1 MKSKPLAITMGDPAG
16 IGPEIVL
23 KSFLS
28 ARIGQADS
36 AIDCACFV
44 IGDVPHLERAKL
56 SLGPDGERLDL
67 REIED
72 LEDLCCLDY
81 ADSPNSKITVPVLQ
95 VCHLGQL
102 AQNLSPVGR
111 VDAVAGQIAYQN
123 IVWGAQAALSNRVR
137 ALVTAPIHKQSLS
150 LALVNFPGHTEILQF
165 EAARHCGLSLE
176 QLPVKMMLQNEEL
189 RVVLVSI
196 HISLREAIS
205 RVTQEEIIHTLD
217 ITHRSLKKLLGRS
230 ARIAVAGLNPHS
242 GEGGLM
248 GREELE
254 VISPAIARAREL
266 NPCMDITGPISPDTV
281 FMRARGGVFDVVIAM
296 YHDQGLIPIK
306 YMGLENG
313 VNVTLGLPMVR
324 TSPDHGTA
332 FDIAGQGAAD
342 PSSMIYSIQAALNL
356 TR

>member
-28 ARIGQADS
+28 ARIGRSDS
-36 AIDCACFV
+36 AIDCPCV
-44 IGDVPHLERAKL
+44 VLGDVPHLERAKL
-56 SLGPDGERLDL
+56 SLGQDGEQLEL
-67 REIED
+67 LEIRD
-72 LEDLCCLDY
+72 LESVYNIGGADL
-81 ADSPNSKITVPVLQ
+81 PNSRIIVPVLQ
-95 VCHLGQL
+95 VCSLGQSEH
-102 AQNLSPVGR
+102 NLSPVGQ
-111 VDAVAGQIAYQN
+111 VSAMAGQIAYQN
-123 IVWGAQAALSNRVR
+123 IVWGARAALSRRVR

-150 LALVNFPGHTEILQF
+150 LAQVDFPGHTEILQY
-165 EAARHCGLSLE
+165 EAAKHSGLTLE

-196 HISLREAIS
+196 HISLKEAIS
-205 RVTQEEIIHTLD
+205 LVTQEEIIRTLD
-217 ITHRSLKKLLGRS
+217 ITHLSLKKLLGRS

-248 GREELE
+248 GREELD

-266 NPCMDITGPISPDTV
+266 DSSMDITGPISPDTV

-332 FDIAGQGAAD
+332 FDVAGQGVAD
-342 PSSMIYSIQAALNL
+342 PSSMMYSIQVALNL
-356 TR
+356 TK